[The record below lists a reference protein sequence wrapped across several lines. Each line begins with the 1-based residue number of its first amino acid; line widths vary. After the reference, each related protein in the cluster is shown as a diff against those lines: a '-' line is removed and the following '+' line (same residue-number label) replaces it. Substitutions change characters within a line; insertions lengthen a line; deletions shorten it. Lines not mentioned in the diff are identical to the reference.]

1 MPPPGGGGVVWLTW
15 VLLGQGM
22 FAVRARCRGV
32 HGDAATERWPD
43 REIHTPDA
51 GVRAGLNISHL
62 PPGGQAHMHRCGC
75 GLPCT
80 ERYNGD
86 AYRGGDLMMGDLVTK
101 PSLTDRM
108 IRAARLETGLYNE
121 VEADLSATNQAL
133 TVVIVAALAG
143 GIGAALG
150 QAMAGRPTGVVG
162 GLIGGIIAE
171 LVGWLV
177 WSYVMYLVGTRVF
190 HGTATYGELLR
201 TLGFANSPGVLLI
214 LRFVPLLGGLITLI
228 VDIWRIVEG
237 FIAVREALDLD
248 NGNTV
253 ATIVVGI
260 IAYLV
265 VLVIVALVLG
275 TIGLGA
281 AVLTGGLG

>member
-1 MPPPGGGGVVWLTW
+1 
-15 VLLGQGM
+15 
-22 FAVRARCRGV
+22 
-32 HGDAATERWPD
+32 
-43 REIHTPDA
+43 
-51 GVRAGLNISHL
+51 
-62 PPGGQAHMHRCGC
+62 
-75 GLPCT
+75 
-80 ERYNGD
+80 
-86 AYRGGDLMMGDLVTK
+86 MGELVAK

-108 IRAARLETGLYNE
+108 VRAARLETGLYNE

-133 TVVIVAALAG
+133 TVVVVTALAG

-150 QAMAGRPTGVVG
+150 QALAGRPTAVVG
-162 GLIGGIIAE
+162 GLIGGVIAE

-214 LRFVPLLGGLITLI
+214 LRFIPVLGGLIALI
-228 VDIWRIVEG
+228 VGIWRIVAG

-248 NGNTV
+248 NGNTL

-260 IAYLV
+260 VAYLV
-265 VLVIVALVLG
+265 VLLIVALVLG

>member
-1 MPPPGGGGVVWLTW
+1 
-15 VLLGQGM
+15 
-22 FAVRARCRGV
+22 
-32 HGDAATERWPD
+32 
-43 REIHTPDA
+43 
-51 GVRAGLNISHL
+51 
-62 PPGGQAHMHRCGC
+62 
-75 GLPCT
+75 
-80 ERYNGD
+80 
-86 AYRGGDLMMGDLVTK
+86 MGELVAK

-108 IRAARLETGLYNE
+108 VRAARLETSLYNE

-133 TVVIVAALAG
+133 TVVVVTALAG

-150 QAMAGRPTGVVG
+150 QAIAGRPNGVVG
-162 GLIGGIIAE
+162 GLIGGVIAE

-214 LRFVPLLGGLITLI
+214 LRFIPVLGGLITA
-228 VDIWRIVEG
+228 VVGIWRIVAG
-237 FIAVREALDLD
+237 FIAIREALDLD
-248 NGNTV
+248 NGNTL

-265 VLVIVALVLG
+265 VLLIVALVLG

-281 AVLTGGLG
+281 AVLTGSLG